1 MIKVTQLKILT
12 FEPKGVDSHWFSAF
26 DFSLSSHALINDN
39 LFSVATLAST
49 ASEDKRGKN
58 FNVRIQKGT

>member
-1 MIKVTQLKILT
+1 MIKVIQLKILAS
-12 FEPKGVDSHWFSAF
+12 EPKSVDSYLFSAF

-58 FNVRIQKGT
+58 V